1 MVANSQPVDSEIR
14 RLVAQPTGN
23 WVIRAP
29 AGSGKTTLL
38 VTRYLEL
45 LSRVEKPEEILAI
58 TFTRKATAEM
68 RERILSSLQ
77 RPDSASPTHL
87 VEAAQRASKRSLA
100 KGWEIVANPSRLK
113 IQTIESFRRSLVEA
127 SPVEAEIAPHT
138 ELIADAR
145 SLYQEAIKRALR
157 LVKRGDATAN
167 CLAQLLA
174 LEGNNQARVQRQLV
188 EMLGKRDQWSSRLYS
203 DEYGDQWATSGGQR
217 WLRER
222 MHGLWS
228 LLEQRI
234 QPGDFAR
241 LVSNESASIEDLLA
255 QPDTWRRFANLCL
268 TKAGELRRR
277 LPPAIQPEQ
286 RPLLVALLRDLGE
299 SEAEMLRGARLL
311 PDLTPPPQERSRLS
325 IIKACLELV
334 HGQLLAL
341 FEERG
346 TIDLVELGFGA
357 TRSLGSDETPTDLI
371 IALDYSIKHILVDEF
386 QDTSVTQSEFLHS
399 LIREWMPSDDRSF
412 FAVGDPMQSIYGF
425 REAEVGLFSLAEQQ
439 GMGRRIDLHQRT
451 FPLRAASLKTNFRS
465 QQLLVDWVNRVFP
478 KAIGSVNDTATGAVR
493 FEPAV
498 AMPHERPED
507 ASPSVETHFFRF
519 SEASSAKDSSET
531 RFIAARAK
539 EILERHPR
547 DSLAI
552 LLRTRTYTA
561 QLFEALRERRV
572 AYQGSELDRLRDEPV
587 VLDMLSLAKS
597 IASAGDRLA
606 NFALMRGP
614 AVGLSLASLHRLSGQ
629 TARGAS
635 LARVMQDSEFVKALP
650 PAEHQAM
657 TRLVPL
663 LTEFRREYGRSPPRT
678 LLERAWIK
686 TGLAA
691 AYADERSR
699 RSAESL
705 LSLVEDQGLSWIDFP
720 ALETALED
728 LYAPSVSEAR
738 LHLLTIHQAK
748 GLEFDH
754 VILPFTTRMPRSEER
769 PPLRWRQ
776 TEDGLLAAT
785 RHGAGDQGS
794 AYEWLEHEHKTR
806 LHNEAKRV
814 LYVAVTRAKKSLCL
828 TGSLPHASMQPTA
841 SGVELT
847 DRAQPRKGALIAP
860 IWSSLADDAF
870 LHLDAEEP
878 LKPSKRRRSGSAIKR
893 LPEGYRWQPREL
905 LPKISL
911 ENALALPEEAAAA
924 PVGSAP
930 HLDAWAVDRYA
941 VVGTVVHEGLRW
953 LAEHPSDL
961 APERQIERMQPLL
974 KHWLAREWI
983 DETTLQAAL
992 KQASRH
998 LVRALRHK
1006 DCQWILRPR
1015 ESAQSERDFTAFLDN
1030 RLLNVRVDRTFIEDG
1045 TRYIV
1050 DYKTSRPRAKESRQ
1064 DFRERQV
1071 REHRPQLQAYA
1082 RVFKELGEE
1091 AVEAALFL
1099 TSTPELVRVA
1109 LDETQ

>member
-1 MVANSQPVDSEIR
+1 MVASSQPVDSEIR

-77 RPDSASPTHL
+77 RPNSASPSHL
-87 VEAAQRASKRSLA
+87 VEAAQRARKRSLA

-138 ELIADAR
+138 ELVADAR
-145 SLYQEAIKRALR
+145 SLYTEAITRAFR
-157 LVKRGDATAN
+157 LVKRGDATAD
-167 CLAQLLA
+167 CLAELLA
-174 LEGNNQARVQRQLV
+174 LEGNNQARVRRQLV
-188 EMLGKRDQWSSRLYS
+188 DMLGKRDQWSSRLYS
-203 DEYGDQWATSGGQR
+203 DEGGGQR

-228 LLEQRI
+228 LLEPRI
-234 QPGDFAR
+234 QPKDFAR
-241 LVSNESASIEDLLA
+241 LVSKESSSIENLLA
-255 QPDTWRRFANLCL
+255 RPDAWRRFATLCL
-268 TKAGELRRR
+268 TKAGELRKR
-277 LPPAIQPEQ
+277 PPPTVQPQ
-286 RPLLVALLRDLGE
+286 QKPLLVALLRDLGE
-299 SEAEMLRGARLL
+299 REAEMLRGARLL
-311 PDLTPPPQERSRLS
+311 PDLTPPPQEQSRLS
-325 IIKACLELV
+325 IIKACLEFV

-357 TRSLGSDETPTDLI
+357 TRSLGNDETPTDLI
-371 IALDYSIKHILVDEF
+371 IALDYSIRHILVDEF

-399 LIREWMPSDDRSF
+399 LIREWMPGDDRSF

-519 SEASSAKDSSET
+519 SEATSAKDSSET

-539 EILERHPR
+539 EILERHPK

-561 QLFEALRERRV
+561 ELFEALREKRV
-572 AYQGSELDRLRDEPV
+572 AYQGSELDRLRNEPV

-597 IASAGDRLA
+597 IACAGDRLA

-614 AVGLSLASLHRLSGQ
+614 AAGLSLASLHRLSGEL
-629 TARGAS
+629 ARANS
-635 LARVMQDSEFVKALP
+635 LARLMQDSEFVNTLP

-663 LTEFRREYGRSPPRT
+663 LSEFRKEYGRSPPRA

-691 AYADERSR
+691 AYSDERSR
-699 RSAESL
+699 RSGESL
-705 LSLVEDQGLSWIDFP
+705 LSLVEDQGFSWIDFP
-720 ALETALED
+720 ALESALDD
-728 LYAPSVSEAR
+728 LYAPSVSDAR

-754 VILPFTTRMPRSEER
+754 VILPFTTRTPRSEER

-785 RHGAGDQGS
+785 RHGAREQGS
-794 AYEWLEHEHKTR
+794 AYEWLEQEHKTR
-806 LHNEAKRV
+806 LQNEAKRV

-847 DRAQPRKGALIAP
+847 DRAQPQRGALIAP

-870 LHLDAEEP
+870 LHLNAEQP
-878 LKPSKRRRSGSAIKR
+878 LKPSKRRTSGRAIKR
-893 LPEGYRWQPREL
+893 LPEAYRWQPREL

-911 ENALALPEEAAAA
+911 ENALALPEEAAAGEASA
-924 PVGSAP
+924 PTGSAA

-941 VVGTVVHEGLRW
+941 AVGTVIHEGLRW
-953 LAEHPSDL
+953 LAEHSSDL

-1015 ESAQSERDFTAFLDN
+1015 KSAQSERDFTAFLDN